1 MKIIDEYLN
10 NLYKDDDSKDAKE
23 IKEEI
28 REHLITSTKEYIEDG
43 YSEIEAQNKAIKQFD
58 GDCNEEESLELRSI
72 YTKKI
77 DVKMER
83 VKKLGSL
90 RLKMINVFGWFFGAA
105 CLVAYNSLYK
115 KLPIWLTITL
125 TILIAIIIILSII
138 IFTLKLNMRN
148 E

>member
-10 NLYKDDDSKDAKE
+10 KLYKDDDSKDAKE

-28 REHLITSTKEYIEDG
+28 REHLITSTKEYIEKG
-43 YSEIEAQNKAIKQFD
+43 YSKIEAQNRAIRQFD
-58 GDCNEEESLELRSI
+58 GDCNEDESLELRSI

-77 DVKMER
+77 DVRRER
-83 VKKLGSL
+83 VKKLSNL
-90 RLKMINVFGWFFGAA
+90 RLKILNAFGWFFGAA
-105 CLVAYNSLYK
+105 CLVAYNSLYN

-125 TILIAIIIILSII
+125 TILIAIIIILSVI
-138 IFTLKLNMRN
+138 IFTLKLNMKN